1 VREIVVNPSAAP
13 RLVGTGLGLRLL
25 LTPLFVV
32 AIVVY
37 AQVANYR
44 HDATIVLY
52 LAAGAAV
59 LILLAEPLQAG
70 FQAIERMKY
79 LAYSDV
85 IGKSSQGFLGIAL
98 VLIGFRAIGLTASSV
113 VVAAVVVVLDVYW
126 LSRYLHIDV
135 RTSLREIA
143 GMVKHSLAFWAMGL
157 FFMIYLWIDSVM
169 LSLMTRPEVVG
180 WYGVPTKLF
189 QTLMFLPALLSTAW
203 LPRLVDAFKE
213 GPDRLHAA
221 ARKPLELVAVVSA
234 PICAGTA
241 VLAHPLIHLL
251 YGSAYDKAVPVM
263 IILGLC
269 IPPMYLNV
277 MLCQVLI
284 AAKRQAAWTWVMAL
298 ATVVNPALNFV
309 LIRVTE
315 NRYGNGAIGAALSL
329 FVTELVIVMIGVV
342 MVGGVF
348 ERRMVRRCIVA
359 TAASAGMWLVAYV
372 AQPVG
377 TVPAILAGAV
387 TFVVVAAV
395 LRLATTEEIAFVRTK
410 VSRVAARFG

>member
-1 VREIVVNPSAAP
+1 MSTNAWTAEVEPEAPAAAGATDGISRIGRNIAALASGQLITWSMALLWTVVVPRALGPAGMGVIVTALSVTGVFGILLGLGTRNYLVREIVVNPSAAP

-85 IGKSSQGFLGIAL
+85 IGKSSQGFLGLAL
-98 VLIGFRAIGLTASSV
+98 VMIGFRAIGLTASSV

-189 QTLMFLPALLSTAW
+189 MTLMFAPAILSTAW
-203 LPRLVDAFKE
+203 LPRLVSAFE
-213 GPDRLHAA
+213 ESPDRLRAV
-221 ARKPLELVAVVSA
+221 ARAPVELVFVLSL
-234 PICAGTA
+234 PIC
-241 VLAHPLIHLL
+241 V
-251 YGSAYDKAVPVM
+251 
-263 IILGLC
+263 
-269 IPPMYLNV
+269 
-277 MLCQVLI
+277 
-284 AAKRQAAWTWVMAL
+284 
-298 ATVVNPALNFV
+298 
-309 LIRVTE
+309 
-315 NRYGNGAIGAALSL
+315 
-329 FVTELVIVMIGVV
+329 
-342 MVGGVF
+342 
-348 ERRMVRRCIVA
+348 
-359 TAASAGMWLVAYV
+359 
-372 AQPVG
+372 
-377 TVPAILAGAV
+377 
-387 TFVVVAAV
+387 
-395 LRLATTEEIAFVRTK
+395 
-410 VSRVAARFG
+410 